1 MNVREQYGRFMFRGR
16 YEPLTRLRE
25 LKLSG
30 PEREAARAERQAER
44 QMRRERD
51 NTETA
56 ERRAAA
62 LDAER
67 RRSDSYMGR
76 GL

>member
-1 MNVREQYGRFMFRGR
+1 MFRGR
-16 YEPLTRLRE
+16 YEPVARLRE
-25 LKLSG
+25 LRLPG
-30 PEREAARAERQAER
+30 PERQAARAERETER

-51 NTETA
+51 NTESA

-62 LDAER
+62 VEAESHR
-67 RRSDSYMGR
+67 YDGYMGG